1 MRRVRALLAFLLLS
15 GCSHSAV
22 VVGNARPVTPSSG
35 IYVNAAGGVG
45 AAVIVG
51 MAAVAA
57 AEELSNPQP
66 MPSFSIFSGANSRT
80 VPPME
85 AGREVVEQDCT
96 KPVDMT
102 VNLRCR

>member
-1 MRRVRALLAFLLLS
+1 MRRVRAFLAFLLLS

-66 MPSFSIFSGANSRT
+66 IPGFSM

-96 KPVDMT
+96 QPVDLT
-102 VNLRCR
+102 ANLRCR

>member
-1 MRRVRALLAFLLLS
+1 MRRVRAFLAFLLLS

-35 IYVNAAGGVG
+35 IYVNAVGGVG

-51 MAAVAA
+51 MAAVSVAA
-57 AEELSNPQP
+57 TGELSNPQP
-66 MPSFSIFSGANSRT
+66 MPGFSM

-96 KPVDMT
+96 QPVDLT
-102 VNLRCR
+102 ANLRCR

>member
-1 MRRVRALLAFLLLS
+1 MRRVRAFLAFLLLS

-22 VVGNARPVTPSSG
+22 VVGNARPVAPSSG

-45 AAVIVG
+45 AAVMVG

-57 AEELSNPQP
+57 TGELSNPQP
-66 MPSFSIFSGANSRT
+66 MPGFSM

-96 KPVDMT
+96 QPVDLT
-102 VNLRCR
+102 ANLRCR